1 MKIFVDTN
9 VLLDV
14 FQERRPH
21 YDGSVS
27 VWDMAERGQLSGFIS
42 AISFNNI
49 YYIVSRFRDK
59 KHASRAIKLLR
70 GTFSPVPLDEQILN
84 QAIDSKTDDLED
96 AIQFFSAVRVSA
108 NFIITRNNKDFPKSS
123 IPVLTPEEFLAI
135 IELGDNT

>member
-84 QAIDSKTDDLED
+84 QAIDSKMNDFED
-96 AIQFFSAVRVSA
+96 AIQFFSAVRASA

>member
-14 FQERRPH
+14 FQERRLH